1 MVARLTIICKVGGLI
16 IGVIV
21 SEAVLLNR
29 IYLLFKKMTRKY
41 IAGGF
46 RTGLL
51 LLNRSTTNQARGRRR
66 RLKGMIATEGVLPRS
81 GCPHLA
87 CCGSP
92 LMSPGIVASRYKI
105 PNRPYQMLKR
115 KGHN

>member
-1 MVARLTIICKVGGLI
+1 MNQEPEPRIAKAGIDQAILKVDFGQ
-16 IGVIV
+16 
-21 SEAVLLNR
+21 A
-29 IYLLFKKMTRKY
+29 
-41 IAGGF
+41 
-46 RTGLL
+46 GLL

-92 LMSPGIVASRYKI
+92 LMSPGIVASKHKI
-105 PNRPYQMLKR
+105 PNRRY
-115 KGHN
+115 